1 MYKLGNS
8 RPGPTLREAVLLH
21 AVARLAL
28 PNVASIQTSWTKMGR
43 RGAAMAL
50 RAGANDLGGTLM
62 NERISRAA
70 GAAHGQEMTPAALRA
85 IAEEDLVHNMA
96 AAAEEEQVER
106 RYGWQ
111 RTTLYAV
118 ASAERQAS
126 AERAAALLEIDERT
140 QQPA

>member
-1 MYKLGNS
+1 M
-8 RPGPTLREAVLLH
+8 
-21 AVARLAL
+21 
-28 PNVASIQTSWTKMGR
+28 
-43 RGAAMAL
+43 
-50 RAGANDLGGTLM
+50 D
-62 NERISRAA
+62 
-70 GAAHGQEMTPAALRA
+70 
-85 IAEEDLVHNMA
+85 
-96 AAAEEEQVER
+96 AAAEEEVER